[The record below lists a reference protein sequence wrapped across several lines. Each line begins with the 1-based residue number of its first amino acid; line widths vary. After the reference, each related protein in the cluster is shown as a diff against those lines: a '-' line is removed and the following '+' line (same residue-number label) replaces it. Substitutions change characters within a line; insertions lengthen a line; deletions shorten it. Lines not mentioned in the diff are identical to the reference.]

1 LATGSSNIDIGHS
14 GSAGEAGTIRIGTPS
29 FQTRAFVSGVYG
41 ITPGGG
47 TTQPVVI
54 DQYGQLGTTTS
65 SRRFKQ
71 DIRDLGD
78 TTSAVMSLRPV
89 RFRYKVHGPD
99 GPEQY
104 GLVAEEV
111 QEVDP
116 ELVVR
121 DLDGQV
127 NSVSYDKVNIMLLN
141 EVQRQHRLIETQRET
156 IESQKSGFADRI
168 QQLENRL
175 VELENRA
182 Q

>member
-1 LATGSSNIDIGHS
+1 MTTGSNNIDIGNS
-14 GSAGEAGTIRIGTPS
+14 GSAGEAGTVRIGTPP
-29 FQTRAFVSGVYG
+29 FQTRLFISGVYG

-47 TTQPVVI
+47 TTQPVVV

-78 TTSAVMSLRPV
+78 TTSAVMGLRPV

-111 QEVDP
+111 EDVDP
-116 ELVVR
+116 ELVAR

-141 EVQRQHRLIETQRET
+141 EVQKQQRLIEAQRET
-156 IESQKSGFADRI
+156 IESQKSEFTDRI
-168 QQLENRL
+168 RQLEERL
-175 VELENRA
+175 AELESRA